1 LLSDFFIFYGYL
13 LITEKNIQRKEMIPF
28 TDEELIAPVTKVIDK
43 VRPSLAL
50 DGGDIDFITVKNATV
65 YVQLKGACIGCASSG
80 STLKYGVERQLRMDI
95 HPELCVVNVPIG
107 MENDIDKL

>member
-1 LLSDFFIFYGYL
+1 
-13 LITEKNIQRKEMIPF
+13 MIPF
-28 TDEELIAPVTKVIDK
+28 SDEELMTPVSNVIDK

-50 DGGDIDFITVKNATV
+50 DGGDIDFITVKNGAV

-95 HPELCVVNVPIG
+95 HPEITVVNVPAG
-107 MENDIDKL
+107 MENDIDSL